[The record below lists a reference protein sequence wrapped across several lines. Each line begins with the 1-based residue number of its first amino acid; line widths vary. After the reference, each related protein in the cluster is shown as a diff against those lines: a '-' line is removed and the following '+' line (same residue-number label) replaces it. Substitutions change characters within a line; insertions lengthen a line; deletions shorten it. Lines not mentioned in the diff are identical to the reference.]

1 MSRATNI
8 LFMLTYAL
16 SAVILTALLSQM
28 GYLVNGTVGLTSLLI
43 FALCTQA
50 HAGLSRMRERRLS
63 KHKISELTSFANGLS
78 RDLDTAEDC
87 LRELNC
93 RVEEE
98 KVSLTSSR
106 KQEVL
111 LLEQLAKK
119 IAHQKVEG
127 IPAVAQN
134 VAATSDPIID
144 AVIIEDEQPRSA
156 VHDVLKLGHQAPP
169 VPQEEIDV
177 LVLEEETIIDP
188 EMIEEQATV
197 EEVIDAVMV
206 EAEEGPTPEP
216 VVEMVEE
223 PLPETDE
230 TETPQK
236 SFAQLLG
243 EQNAAQSEAQN
254 LVTLEMPEEF
264 NALLIAE
271 QQVAGTEYLRQEA
284 IENDDE
290 ENITDLAAA
299 ARKDEKSGG
308 DLPLPAIDSDARQEV
323 IVTNNYTQKT
333 TRPLSVFDQIARVTA
348 HQQAM
353 AEQEGSAGQ
362 PSSAAPIFTAGP
374 LQLEK
379 PYIPVP
385 SMQQEVPSLSEV
397 APEPMPVAEFSPAPA
412 PAPASASADELLLEM
427 IRSSLEE
434 DRADLYLQP
443 IVTLPQ
449 RRTRFYEGL
458 TRLRGPQGQLIMP
471 ADYMRVAEPA
481 GMMSTVDNLLLLRCV
496 HVVRKLRERG
506 DMTAV
511 FCNMSVHSIMDRS
524 FFDQFITFMEQNKD
538 LSSQLIIEL
547 SQDTLA
553 RLGEPEQKNLKSLS
567 MLGFR
572 FSLDRVTSLKFDMP
586 HLKAFGFCFI
596 KVPAMLLLGRNDG
609 HANADIHPS
618 DLGELLNR
626 YDIEL
631 IAEHIEDEGTVRHVQ
646 DFDVSCAQGY
656 LFGHPRLV
664 DVDAAA

>member
-16 SAVILTALLSQM
+16 SAVILTAVISQM
-28 GYLVNGTVGLTSLLI
+28 GYLVSGTAGLTSLLI

-50 HAGLSRMRERRLS
+50 HAGLNRMRERRLS

-98 KVSLTSSR
+98 KVSLKSSR

-119 IAHQKVEG
+119 IAHQKISA
-127 IPAVAQN
+127 IPAAVQSVAS
-134 VAATSDPIID
+134 APIID
-144 AVIIEDEQPRSA
+144 AVIIEEEQPRSTQGE
-156 VHDVLKLGHQAPP
+156 VHQLEHQAPP
-169 VPQEEIDV
+169 IPEEAIEV
-177 LVLEEETIIDP
+177 LVLDEETIVEP
-188 EMIEEQATV
+188 EEAQQELPEELVQDD
-197 EEVIDAVMV
+197 VIDAVVV
-206 EAEEGPTPEP
+206 ESEEVATPEP
-216 VVEMVEE
+216 IIEA
-223 PLPETDE
+223 
-230 TETPQK
+230 PQK
-236 SFAQLLG
+236 SFAQLLD
-243 EQNAAQSEAQN
+243 EHNATQSEAEN
-254 LVTLEMPEEF
+254 LATLEMPEEF

-271 QQVAGTEYLRQEA
+271 QQVADTEHLRQEA
-284 IENDDE
+284 VENGNE
-290 ENITDLAAA
+290 ESITDIAAEA
-299 ARKDEKSGG
+299 
-308 DLPLPAIDSDARQEV
+308 PLPVIDTDVPQEV
-323 IVTNNYTQKT
+323 NVTNNYTQKT
-333 TRPLSVFDQIARVTA
+333 TRPLSVFDQIARATA

-353 AEQEGSAGQ
+353 DEREGLTGQ
-362 PSSAAPIFTAGP
+362 SSITAPVFTAAP
-374 LQLEK
+374 LQIEQ
-379 PYIPVP
+379 PYIPAP
-385 SMQQEVPSLSEV
+385 SMQQDVPSLSEV
-397 APEPMPVAEFSPAPA
+397 APEPMPIPDLAPA
-412 PAPASASADELLLEM
+412 PMSADELLLEM

-434 DRADLYLQP
+434 DRAELYLQP

-458 TRLRGPQGQLIMP
+458 TRLRGPEGQMIMP
-471 ADYMRVAEPA
+471 ADYTRVAEPA

-496 HVVRKLRERG
+496 HVVRQLRERG

-511 FCNMSVHSIMDRS
+511 FCNMSAHSIMDSS
-524 FFDQFITFMEQNKD
+524 FFDQFISFMEQNKD

-547 SQDTLA
+547 SQATLA
-553 RLGEPEQKNLKSLS
+553 RLGEPEQKNLMSLS

-586 HLKAFGFCFI
+586 RLKAFGFGFI

-618 DLGELLNR
+618 DLGELLGR

-656 LFGHPRLV
+656 LFGHPRPV
-664 DVDAAA
+664 DMNAAA

>member
-16 SAVILTALLSQM
+16 SAVILTAIISQM
-28 GYLVNGTVGLTSLLI
+28 GYLVNGTAGLTSLLI

-50 HAGLSRMRERRLS
+50 HAGLNRMRERRLS

-87 LRELNC
+87 LRELNY

-98 KVSLTSSR
+98 KVSLKSSR

-119 IAHQKVEG
+119 IAHQKVNAL
-127 IPAVAQN
+127 PAGALSVE
-134 VAATSDPIID
+134 AASAHIID
-144 AVIIEDEQPRSA
+144 AVIIEEEQPDSA
-156 VHDVLKLGHQAPP
+156 ARAVLNLDHQVPP
-169 VPQEEIDV
+169 IPQEAIEV
-177 LVLEEETIIDP
+177 LVLDEETIVEP
-188 EMIEEQATV
+188 EMVEAQANLEDV
-197 EEVIDAVMV
+197 ADGVMC
-206 EAEEGPTPEP
+206 EAEEGLTPEP
-216 VVEMVEE
+216 VAETVEE
-223 PLPETDE
+223 PLPEIGE
-230 TETPQK
+230 TETSQK
-236 SFAQLLG
+236 TFAQLL
-243 EQNAAQSEAQN
+243 EEHNSAQSEAEN

-271 QQVAGTEYLRQEA
+271 QQVADTEHLRQEA
-284 IENDDE
+284 AEDGDE
-290 ENITDLAAA
+290 ESITGLTVAP
-299 ARKDEKSGG
+299 RKDEMSGG
-308 DLPLPAIDSDARQEV
+308 ALPLPAIDSDARQEV
-323 IVTNNYTQKT
+323 FATNNYTQKT

-353 AEQEGSAGQ
+353 TVQEGSSEQ
-362 PSSAAPIFTAGP
+362 SAIATPVFTAASF
-374 LQLEK
+374 QIEQ
-379 PYIPVP
+379 PYMPAA
-385 SMQQEVPSLSEV
+385 SMQPDAPSLSEA
-397 APEPMPVAEFSPAPA
+397 APEPMPIPELAPA
-412 PAPASASADELLLEM
+412 PISADEMLLEM

-471 ADYMRVAEPA
+471 ADYTRVAEPA

-496 HVVRKLRERG
+496 HVVRQLRERG

-511 FCNMSVHSIMDRS
+511 FCNMSAHSIMDS
-524 FFDQFITFMEQNKD
+524 NFFDQFIAFMEQNKD

-553 RLGEPEQKNLKSLS
+553 RLGELEQKNLMSLS

-586 HLKAFGFCFI
+586 RLKASGFCFI

-618 DLGELLNR
+618 DLGELLGR

-656 LFGHPRLV
+656 LFGHPRPV
-664 DVDAAA
+664 DMNAAA

>member
-16 SAVILTALLSQM
+16 SAVILTAIISQM
-28 GYLVNGTVGLTSLLI
+28 GYLVSGTAGLTSLLI

-50 HAGLSRMRERRLS
+50 HAGLNRMRERRLS

-98 KVSLTSSR
+98 KVSLKSSR

-119 IAHQKVEG
+119 IAHQKISA
-127 IPAVAQN
+127 IPAAVQSVAS
-134 VAATSDPIID
+134 APIID
-144 AVIIEDEQPRSA
+144 AVIIEEEQPRSTQGE
-156 VHDVLKLGHQAPP
+156 VHQLEHQAPP
-169 VPQEEIDV
+169 IPEEAIEV
-177 LVLEEETIIDP
+177 LVLDEETIVEP
-188 EMIEEQATV
+188 EEAQQELPEELVQDD
-197 EEVIDAVMV
+197 VIDAVVV
-206 EAEEGPTPEP
+206 ESEEVATPEP
-216 VVEMVEE
+216 IIEA
-223 PLPETDE
+223 
-230 TETPQK
+230 PQK
-236 SFAQLLG
+236 SFAQLLD
-243 EQNAAQSEAQN
+243 EHNAAQSEAEN
-254 LVTLEMPEEF
+254 LATLEMPEEF

-271 QQVAGTEYLRQEA
+271 QQVADTEHLRQEA
-284 IENDDE
+284 VENGNE
-290 ENITDLAAA
+290 ESITDIAAEA
-299 ARKDEKSGG
+299 
-308 DLPLPAIDSDARQEV
+308 PLPVIDTDVPQEV
-323 IVTNNYTQKT
+323 NVTNNYTQKT
-333 TRPLSVFDQIARVTA
+333 TRPLSVFDQIARATA

-353 AEQEGSAGQ
+353 DEREGLTGQ
-362 PSSAAPIFTAGP
+362 SSITAPVFTAAP
-374 LQLEK
+374 LQIEQ
-379 PYIPVP
+379 PYIPAP
-385 SMQQEVPSLSEV
+385 SMQQDVPSLSEV
-397 APEPMPVAEFSPAPA
+397 APEPMPIPDLAPA
-412 PAPASASADELLLEM
+412 PMSADELLLEM

-434 DRADLYLQP
+434 DRAELYLQP

-458 TRLRGPQGQLIMP
+458 TRLRGPEGQMIMP
-471 ADYMRVAEPA
+471 ADYTRVAEPA

-496 HVVRKLRERG
+496 HVVRQLRERG

-511 FCNMSVHSIMDRS
+511 FCNMSAHSIMDSS
-524 FFDQFITFMEQNKD
+524 FFDQFISFMEQNKD

-547 SQDTLA
+547 SQATLA
-553 RLGEPEQKNLKSLS
+553 RLGEPEQKNLMSLS

-586 HLKAFGFCFI
+586 HLKAFGFGFI

-618 DLGELLNR
+618 DLGELLGR

-656 LFGHPRLV
+656 LFGHPRPV
-664 DVDAAA
+664 DMNAAA

>member
-16 SAVILTALLSQM
+16 SAVILTAVISQM
-28 GYLVNGTVGLTSLLI
+28 GYLVSGTAGLTSLLI

-50 HAGLSRMRERRLS
+50 HAGLNRMRERRLS

-98 KVSLTSSR
+98 KVSLKSSR

-119 IAHQKVEG
+119 IAHQKISA
-127 IPAVAQN
+127 IPAAVQSVAS
-134 VAATSDPIID
+134 APIID
-144 AVIIEDEQPRSA
+144 AVIIEEEQPRSTQGE
-156 VHDVLKLGHQAPP
+156 VHQLEHQAPP
-169 VPQEEIDV
+169 IPEEAIEV
-177 LVLEEETIIDP
+177 LVLDEETIVEP
-188 EMIEEQATV
+188 EEAQQELPEELVQDD
-197 EEVIDAVMV
+197 VIDAVVV
-206 EAEEGPTPEP
+206 ESEEVATPEP
-216 VVEMVEE
+216 IIEA
-223 PLPETDE
+223 
-230 TETPQK
+230 PQK
-236 SFAQLLG
+236 SFAQLLD
-243 EQNAAQSEAQN
+243 EHNAAQSEAEN
-254 LVTLEMPEEF
+254 LATLEMPEEF

-271 QQVAGTEYLRQEA
+271 QQVADTEHLRQEA
-284 IENDDE
+284 VENGNE
-290 ENITDLAAA
+290 ESITDIAAEA
-299 ARKDEKSGG
+299 
-308 DLPLPAIDSDARQEV
+308 PLPVIDTDVPQEV
-323 IVTNNYTQKT
+323 NVTNNYTQKT
-333 TRPLSVFDQIARVTA
+333 TRPLSVFDQIARATA

-353 AEQEGSAGQ
+353 DEREGLTGQ
-362 PSSAAPIFTAGP
+362 SSITAPVFTAAP
-374 LQLEK
+374 LQIEQ
-379 PYIPVP
+379 PYIPAP
-385 SMQQEVPSLSEV
+385 SMQQDVPSLSEV
-397 APEPMPVAEFSPAPA
+397 APEPMPIPDLAPA
-412 PAPASASADELLLEM
+412 PMSADELLLEM

-434 DRADLYLQP
+434 DRAELYLQP

-458 TRLRGPQGQLIMP
+458 TRLRGPEGQMIMP
-471 ADYMRVAEPA
+471 ADYTRVAEPA

-496 HVVRKLRERG
+496 HVVRQLRERG

-511 FCNMSVHSIMDRS
+511 FCNMSAHSIMDSS
-524 FFDQFITFMEQNKD
+524 FFDQFISFMEQNKD

-547 SQDTLA
+547 SQATLA
-553 RLGEPEQKNLKSLS
+553 RLGEPEQKNLMSLS

-586 HLKAFGFCFI
+586 HLKAFGFGFI

-618 DLGELLNR
+618 DLGELLGR

-656 LFGHPRLV
+656 LFGHPRPV
-664 DVDAAA
+664 DMNAAA

>member
-16 SAVILTALLSQM
+16 SAVILTAIISQM
-28 GYLVNGTVGLTSLLI
+28 GYLVSGTAGLTSLLI

-50 HAGLSRMRERRLS
+50 HAGLNRMRERRLS

-98 KVSLTSSR
+98 KVSLKSSR

-119 IAHQKVEG
+119 IAHQKNSVL
-127 IPAVAQN
+127 PAAAQPVGVAS
-134 VAATSDPIID
+134 APIID
-144 AVIIEDEQPRSA
+144 AVIIEEEQPLSTQSD
-156 VHDVLKLGHQAPP
+156 VHKLEHQAPP
-169 VPQEEIDV
+169 APHDAIEV
-177 LVLEEETIIDP
+177 LVLDEETVAEP
-188 EMIEEQATV
+188 EETQQELAEELVQEEVTDAVPVEADEVEV
-197 EEVIDAVMV
+197 EEVATPDPI
-206 EAEEGPTPEP
+206 AE
-216 VVEMVEE
+216 V
-223 PLPETDE
+223 
-230 TETPQK
+230 PQK
-236 SFAQLLG
+236 SFAQLLD
-243 EQNAAQSEAQN
+243 EHNVAQSEAEN
-254 LVTLEMPEEF
+254 LATLEMPDEF

-271 QQVAGTEYLRQEA
+271 QQVADTEHLRQEA
-284 IENDDE
+284 VENGDE
-290 ENITDLAAA
+290 ENITDIAA
-299 ARKDEKSGG
+299 EV
-308 DLPLPAIDSDARQEV
+308 PLPVIDTDVRQEV
-323 IVTNNYTQKT
+323 KVTNNYTQKT
-333 TRPLSVFDQIARVTA
+333 IRPLSVFDQIARATA

-353 AEQEGSAGQ
+353 DEQEGAAGL
-362 PSSAAPIFTAGP
+362 SSIAASVSTSVP
-374 LQLEK
+374 LQIEQ
-379 PYIPVP
+379 PNIPAP
-385 SMQQEVPSLSEV
+385 SMQQDVPSLSQA
-397 APEPMPVAEFSPAPA
+397 APEPIQVPELAPA
-412 PAPASASADELLLEM
+412 PVSADEMLLEM
-427 IRSSLEE
+427 IRASLEE

-471 ADYMRVAEPA
+471 ADYTRVAEPA

-496 HVVRKLRERG
+496 HVVRQLRERG
-506 DMTAV
+506 DTTAV
-511 FCNMSVHSIMDRS
+511 FCNMSAHSIMDS
-524 FFDQFITFMEQNKD
+524 NFFDQFIAFMEQNKD
-538 LSSQLIIEL
+538 LSSQLIVEL

-553 RLGEPEQKNLKSLS
+553 RLGEPEQKNLMSLS

-572 FSLDRVTSLKFDMP
+572 FSMDRVTSLKFDMP
-586 HLKAFGFCFI
+586 RLKAFGFEFI

-609 HANADIHPS
+609 HVNADIHPS
-618 DLGELLNR
+618 DLGELLGR

-656 LFGHPRLV
+656 LFGHPRPV
-664 DVDAAA
+664 DMNAAA

>member
-16 SAVILTALLSQM
+16 SAVILTAVISQM
-28 GYLVNGTVGLTSLLI
+28 GYLVSGTAGLTSLLI

-50 HAGLSRMRERRLS
+50 HAGLNRMRERRLS

-98 KVSLTSSR
+98 KVSLKSSR

-119 IAHQKVEG
+119 IAHQKISA
-127 IPAVAQN
+127 IPAAVQSVAS
-134 VAATSDPIID
+134 APIID
-144 AVIIEDEQPRSA
+144 AVIIEEEQPRSTQGE
-156 VHDVLKLGHQAPP
+156 VHQLEHQAPP
-169 VPQEEIDV
+169 IPEEAIEV
-177 LVLEEETIIDP
+177 LVLDEETIVEP
-188 EMIEEQATV
+188 EEAQQELPEELVQDD
-197 EEVIDAVMV
+197 VIDAVVV
-206 EAEEGPTPEP
+206 ESEEVATPEP
-216 VVEMVEE
+216 IIEA
-223 PLPETDE
+223 
-230 TETPQK
+230 PQK
-236 SFAQLLG
+236 SFAQLLD
-243 EQNAAQSEAQN
+243 EHNAAQSEAEN
-254 LVTLEMPEEF
+254 LATLEMPEEF

-271 QQVAGTEYLRQEA
+271 QQVADTEHLRQEA
-284 IENDDE
+284 VENGNE
-290 ENITDLAAA
+290 ESITDIAAEA
-299 ARKDEKSGG
+299 
-308 DLPLPAIDSDARQEV
+308 PLPVIDTDVPQEV
-323 IVTNNYTQKT
+323 NVTNNYTQKT
-333 TRPLSVFDQIARVTA
+333 TRPLSVFDQIARATA

-353 AEQEGSAGQ
+353 DEREGLTGQ
-362 PSSAAPIFTAGP
+362 SSITAPVFTAAP
-374 LQLEK
+374 LQIEQ
-379 PYIPVP
+379 PYIPAP
-385 SMQQEVPSLSEV
+385 SMQQDVPSLSEV
-397 APEPMPVAEFSPAPA
+397 APEPMPIPDLAPA
-412 PAPASASADELLLEM
+412 PMSADELLLEM

-434 DRADLYLQP
+434 DRAELYLQP

-458 TRLRGPQGQLIMP
+458 TRLRGPEGQMIMP
-471 ADYMRVAEPA
+471 ADYTRVAEPA

-496 HVVRKLRERG
+496 HVVRQLRERG

-511 FCNMSVHSIMDRS
+511 FCNMSAHSIMDSS
-524 FFDQFITFMEQNKD
+524 FFDQFISFMEQNKD

-553 RLGEPEQKNLKSLS
+553 RLGEPEQKNLMSLS

-586 HLKAFGFCFI
+586 HLKAFGFGFI

-618 DLGELLNR
+618 DLGELLGR

-656 LFGHPRLV
+656 LFGHPRPV
-664 DVDAAA
+664 DMNAAA

>member
-16 SAVILTALLSQM
+16 SAVILTAVISQM
-28 GYLVNGTVGLTSLLI
+28 GYLVSGTAGLTSLLI

-50 HAGLSRMRERRLS
+50 HAGLNRMRERRLS

-98 KVSLTSSR
+98 KVSLKSSR

-119 IAHQKVEG
+119 IAHQKISA
-127 IPAVAQN
+127 IPVAVQS
-134 VAATSDPIID
+134 VASAPIID
-144 AVIIEDEQPRSA
+144 AVIIEEEQPRSTQGE
-156 VHDVLKLGHQAPP
+156 VHQLEHQAPP
-169 VPQEEIDV
+169 IPEEAIEV
-177 LVLEEETIIDP
+177 LVLDEETIVEP
-188 EMIEEQATV
+188 EEAQQELPEELVQDD
-197 EEVIDAVMV
+197 VIDAVVV
-206 EAEEGPTPEP
+206 ESEEVATPEP
-216 VVEMVEE
+216 IIEA
-223 PLPETDE
+223 
-230 TETPQK
+230 PQK
-236 SFAQLLG
+236 SFAQLLD
-243 EQNAAQSEAQN
+243 EHNAAQNEAEN
-254 LVTLEMPEEF
+254 LATLEMPEEF

-271 QQVAGTEYLRQEA
+271 QQVADTEHLRQEA
-284 IENDDE
+284 VENGNE
-290 ENITDLAAA
+290 ESITDIAAEA
-299 ARKDEKSGG
+299 
-308 DLPLPAIDSDARQEV
+308 PLPVIDTDVPQEV
-323 IVTNNYTQKT
+323 NVTNNYTQKT
-333 TRPLSVFDQIARVTA
+333 TRPLSVFDQIARATA

-353 AEQEGSAGQ
+353 DEREGLTGQ
-362 PSSAAPIFTAGP
+362 SSITAPVFTAAP
-374 LQLEK
+374 LQIEQ
-379 PYIPVP
+379 PYIPAP
-385 SMQQEVPSLSEV
+385 SMQQDVPSLSEV
-397 APEPMPVAEFSPAPA
+397 APEPMPIPDLAPA
-412 PAPASASADELLLEM
+412 PMSADELLLEM

-434 DRADLYLQP
+434 DRAELYLQP

-458 TRLRGPQGQLIMP
+458 TRLRGPEGQMIMP
-471 ADYMRVAEPA
+471 ADYTRVAEPA

-496 HVVRKLRERG
+496 HVVRQLRERG

-511 FCNMSVHSIMDRS
+511 FCNMSAHSIMDSS
-524 FFDQFITFMEQNKD
+524 FFDQFISFMEQNKD

-547 SQDTLA
+547 SQATLA
-553 RLGEPEQKNLKSLS
+553 RLGEPEQKNLMSLS

-586 HLKAFGFCFI
+586 HLKAFGFGFI

-618 DLGELLNR
+618 DLGELLGR

-656 LFGHPRLV
+656 LFGHPRPV
-664 DVDAAA
+664 DMNAAA

>member
-16 SAVILTALLSQM
+16 SAVILTAIISQM
-28 GYLVNGTVGLTSLLI
+28 GYLVSGTAGLTSLLI

-50 HAGLSRMRERRLS
+50 HAGLNRMRERRLS

-98 KVSLTSSR
+98 KVSLKSSR

-119 IAHQKVEG
+119 IAHQKIST
-127 IPAVAQN
+127 IPAAVQSVAS
-134 VAATSDPIID
+134 APIID
-144 AVIIEDEQPRSA
+144 AVIIEEEQPHSTQGD
-156 VHDVLKLGHQAPP
+156 VHQLEHQAPP
-169 VPQEEIDV
+169 IPEEAIEA
-177 LVLEEETIIDP
+177 LVLDEETIVEP
-188 EMIEEQATV
+188 EEAQQELPEELVQD
-197 EEVIDAVMV
+197 EVIDAVV
-206 EAEEGPTPEP
+206 GVSEEVATPEP
-216 VVEMVEE
+216 IIEA
-223 PLPETDE
+223 
-230 TETPQK
+230 PQK
-236 SFAQLLG
+236 SFAQLLD
-243 EQNAAQSEAQN
+243 EHNAAQSEAEN
-254 LVTLEMPEEF
+254 LATLEMPEEF

-271 QQVAGTEYLRQEA
+271 QQVADTEHLRREA
-284 IENDDE
+284 VENGNE
-290 ENITDLAAA
+290 ESITEIAAEA
-299 ARKDEKSGG
+299 
-308 DLPLPAIDSDARQEV
+308 PLPV
-323 IVTNNYTQKT
+323 IEADVRHEANVTNNYTQKT
-333 TRPLSVFDQIARVTA
+333 TRPLSVFDQIARATA

-353 AEQEGSAGQ
+353 DELEGLAGQ
-362 PSSAAPIFTAGP
+362 PSITAPVFTGAP
-374 LQLEK
+374 LQIEQSYM
-379 PYIPVP
+379 PTP
-385 SMQQEVPSLSEV
+385 SMQLEAPSLIE
-397 APEPMPVAEFSPAPA
+397 AAPVATPVPEFSPAPA
-412 PAPASASADELLLEM
+412 SADEMLLEM

-458 TRLRGPQGQLIMP
+458 TRLRGPQGQMIMP
-471 ADYMRVAEPA
+471 ADYTRVAEPA

-496 HVVRKLRERG
+496 HVVRQLRERG

-511 FCNMSVHSIMDRS
+511 FCNMSAHSIMDSS
-524 FFDQFITFMEQNKD
+524 FFDQFISFMEQNKD
-538 LSSQLIIEL
+538 LSSQLIVEL

-553 RLGEPEQKNLKSLS
+553 RLGEPEQKNLMSLS

-586 HLKAFGFCFI
+586 RLKAFGFGFI

-609 HANADIHPS
+609 HVNADIHPS
-618 DLGELLNR
+618 DLGELLGR

-656 LFGHPRLV
+656 LFGHPRPV
-664 DVDAAA
+664 DMNAAA

>member
-16 SAVILTALLSQM
+16 SAVILTAIISQM
-28 GYLVNGTVGLTSLLI
+28 GYLVSGTAGLTSLLI

-50 HAGLSRMRERRLS
+50 HAGLNRMRERRLS

-98 KVSLTSSR
+98 KVSLKSSR

-111 LLEQLAKK
+111 LLEQLAIK
-119 IAHQKVEG
+119 IAHQK
-127 IPAVAQN
+127 ISALPAGTQSVDVAS
-134 VAATSDPIID
+134 APIID
-144 AVIIEDEQPRSA
+144 AVIIEEEQPRSA
-156 VHDVLKLGHQAPP
+156 VHDVLQLGHQAPP

-177 LVLEEETIIDP
+177 LVLDEETIVEP
-188 EMIEEQATV
+188 EMVEEQADV
-197 EEVIDAVMV
+197 EEVADVVMSEV
-206 EAEEGPTPEP
+206 EEGPTPEP
-216 VVEMVEE
+216 VAETVEE

-230 TETPQK
+230 TEIPEKT
-236 SFAQLLG
+236 FAQLLD

-271 QQVAGTEYLRQEA
+271 QHVAGTEYLRQEA

-290 ENITDLAAA
+290 ENITNLAAA
-299 ARKDEKSGG
+299 PRMDEKSGG
-308 DLPLPAIDSDARQEV
+308 DLPLPAIESDARQEV

-333 TRPLSVFDQIARVTA
+333 TRPLSVFDQIARATA

-362 PSSAAPIFTAGP
+362 TSITAPVFTAGP
-374 LQLEK
+374 LQIEQ
-379 PYIPVP
+379 PYTPAP
-385 SMQQEVPSLSEV
+385 SMQLAVPSFSEA
-397 APEPMPVAEFSPAPA
+397 APEPMHVPELTPTPAT
-412 PAPASASADELLLEM
+412 ADEMLLEM

-458 TRLRGPQGQLIMP
+458 TRLRGPKGELIMP
-471 ADYMRVAEPA
+471 ADYTRVAEPA

-496 HVVRKLRERG
+496 HVVRQLRERG

-511 FCNMSVHSIMDRS
+511 FCNMSAHSIMDSS

-553 RLGEPEQKNLKSLS
+553 RLGEPEQKNLMSLS
-567 MLGFR
+567 TLGFR
-572 FSLDRVTSLKFDMP
+572 FSLDRVSSLKFDMP
-586 HLKAFGFCFI
+586 RLKAFGFCFI

-618 DLGELLNR
+618 DLGELLGR

-656 LFGHPRLV
+656 LFGHPRPV
-664 DVDAAA
+664 DMTVAA

>member
-16 SAVILTALLSQM
+16 SAVILTAIISQM
-28 GYLVNGTVGLTSLLI
+28 GYLVSGTAGLTSLLI

-50 HAGLSRMRERRLS
+50 HAGLNRMRERRLS

-98 KVSLTSSR
+98 KVSLKSSR

-119 IAHQKVEG
+119 IAHQKISA
-127 IPAVAQN
+127 IPATAQSVGVAS
-134 VAATSDPIID
+134 APIID
-144 AVIIEDEQPRSA
+144 AVIIEEEQPHSTQGD
-156 VHDVLKLGHQAPP
+156 VHQLEHQAPP
-169 VPQEEIDV
+169 VPQEAIEV
-177 LVLEEETIIDP
+177 LVLDEETIVEP
-188 EMIEEQATV
+188 EMV
-197 EEVIDAVMV
+197 EAQVSVEKVTDAVMS
-206 EAEEGPTPEP
+206 EAEEGLTPEP
-216 VVEMVEE
+216 VAETVEE
-223 PLPETDE
+223 SLSEIGE
-230 TETPQK
+230 TEIPEKT
-236 SFAQLLG
+236 FAQLLD
-243 EQNAAQSEAQN
+243 EQNVAQSEARN

-271 QQVAGTEYLRQEA
+271 QQLADTEYLRQEA

-290 ENITDLAAA
+290 ENIADLAA
-299 ARKDEKSGG
+299 DEPLTLPVVDTDVRQ
-308 DLPLPAIDSDARQEV
+308 DL

-333 TRPLSVFDQIARVTA
+333 TRPLSVFDQIARATA

-353 AEQEGSAGQ
+353 AEQEGLAGQ
-362 PSSAAPIFTAGP
+362 SSITAPVVTAAP
-374 LQLEK
+374 LQIEQ
-379 PYIPVP
+379 PYIPAP
-385 SMQQEVPSLSEV
+385 SMQEDVPSLSEV
-397 APEPMPVAEFSPAPA
+397 APEPMPIQELAPA
-412 PAPASASADELLLEM
+412 PMSADELLLEM

-458 TRLRGPQGQLIMP
+458 TRLRGPEGQLIMP
-471 ADYMRVAEPA
+471 ADYTRVAEPA

-496 HVVRKLRERG
+496 HVVRQLRERG

-511 FCNMSVHSIMDRS
+511 FCNMSAHSIMDS
-524 FFDQFITFMEQNKD
+524 NFFDQFISFMEQNKD

-553 RLGEPEQKNLKSLS
+553 RLGEPEQKNLMSLS

-572 FSLDRVTSLKFDMP
+572 FSLDRVTSLKFGMP
-586 HLKAFGFCFI
+586 RLKAFGFCFI

-618 DLGELLNR
+618 DLGELLGR

-656 LFGHPRLV
+656 LFGHPRPV
-664 DVDAAA
+664 DMSAAA

>member
-16 SAVILTALLSQM
+16 SAVILTAIISQM
-28 GYLVNGTVGLTSLLI
+28 GYLVNGTAGLTSLLI
-43 FALCTQA
+43 FALFTQA
-50 HAGLSRMRERRLS
+50 HAGLNRMRERRLS

-98 KVSLTSSR
+98 KVSLKSSR

-119 IAHQKVEG
+119 IAHQKINALPTAAQSVG
-127 IPAVAQN
+127 VAS
-134 VAATSDPIID
+134 APIID
-144 AVIIEDEQPRSA
+144 AVINEEEQRRSTQGD
-156 VHDVLKLGHQAPP
+156 VHNLEHQAPP
-169 VPQEEIDV
+169 ASQDASEVVV
-177 LVLEEETIIDP
+177 LDEETITEP
-188 EMIEEQATV
+188 EETQQELAEELAK
-197 EEVIDAVMV
+197 EEVIDAVV
-206 EAEEGPTPEP
+206 FEAEEAATSES
-216 VVEMVEE
+216 MIAA
-223 PLPETDE
+223 
-230 TETPQK
+230 PQK
-236 SFAQLLG
+236 TFAQLLD
-243 EQNAAQSEAQN
+243 EHNAAQSEAEN
-254 LVTLEMPEEF
+254 LATLEMPEEF

-271 QQVAGTEYLRQEA
+271 QQVADTEHLRQEA
-284 IENDDE
+284 VEGGDE
-290 ENITDLAAA
+290 ESITDIAAEA
-299 ARKDEKSGG
+299 
-308 DLPLPAIDSDARQEV
+308 PLPVIDTGVRQEV
-323 IVTNNYTQKT
+323 NVTNNYTQKT
-333 TRPLSVFDQIARVTA
+333 TRPLSVFDQIARATA

-353 AEQEGSAGQ
+353 EEQEGPVGQ
-362 PSSAAPIFTAGP
+362 SSITAPAITGTP
-374 LQLEK
+374 MQIEQSD
-379 PYIPVP
+379 IPAL
-385 SMQQEVPSLSEV
+385 SMQQEAPSLSEA
-397 APEPMPVAEFSPAPA
+397 APEPTPVPELAPA
-412 PAPASASADELLLEM
+412 PVSADEMLLEM
-427 IRSSLEE
+427 IRASLEE

-458 TRLRGPQGQLIMP
+458 TRLRGPQGQMIMP
-471 ADYMRVAEPA
+471 ADYTRVAEPA

-496 HVVRKLRERG
+496 HVVRQLRERG

-511 FCNMSVHSIMDRS
+511 FCNMSAHSIMDS
-524 FFDQFITFMEQNKD
+524 NFFDQFIAFMEQNKD
-538 LSSQLIIEL
+538 LSSQLIIEM

-553 RLGEPEQKNLKSLS
+553 RLGEPEQKNLMSLS

-586 HLKAFGFCFI
+586 RLRAFGFGFI

-618 DLGELLNR
+618 DLGELLGR

-631 IAEHIEDEGTVRHVQ
+631 IAERIEDEGTVRHVQ

-656 LFGHPRLV
+656 LFGHPRPV
-664 DVDAAA
+664 DVNAAA

>member
-16 SAVILTALLSQM
+16 SAVILTAIISQM
-28 GYLVNGTVGLTSLLI
+28 GYLVSGTAGLTSLLI

-50 HAGLSRMRERRLS
+50 HAGLNRMRERRLS

-98 KVSLTSSR
+98 KVSLKSSR

-111 LLEQLAKK
+111 LLEQLAIK
-119 IAHQKVEG
+119 IAHQK
-127 IPAVAQN
+127 ISAHPARAQSVDVAS
-134 VAATSDPIID
+134 APIID
-144 AVIIEDEQPRSA
+144 AVIIEEEQPRSA
-156 VHDVLKLGHQAPP
+156 VHDVLQLGHQAPP
-169 VPQEEIDV
+169 VPQEEIEV
-177 LVLEEETIIDP
+177 LVLDEETIVEP
-188 EMIEEQATV
+188 EMV
-197 EEVIDAVMV
+197 EEHADVEEITEVVMS
-206 EAEEGPTPEP
+206 EAEEGLTPEP
-216 VVEMVEE
+216 VAETVEE
-223 PLPETDE
+223 ALPEIGE
-230 TETPQK
+230 TEIPEKT
-236 SFAQLLG
+236 FAQLLD
-243 EQNAAQSEAQN
+243 EQNTAQSEAEN
-254 LVTLEMPEEF
+254 LATLEMPEEF

-284 IENDDE
+284 IENGDE
-290 ENITDLAAA
+290 ESITDLAVDAH
-299 ARKDEKSGG
+299 
-308 DLPLPAIDSDARQEV
+308 LPLPEIDTDVRQEL

-333 TRPLSVFDQIARVTA
+333 TRPLSVFDRIARVTA

-353 AEQEGSAGQ
+353 SEQEGSTGQ
-362 PSSAAPIFTAGP
+362 PSIAAQVFTAAPV
-374 LQLEK
+374 QLEQS
-379 PYIPVP
+379 YIPVP
-385 SMQQEVPSLSEV
+385 AMQQDVPAISEV
-397 APEPMPVAEFSPAPA
+397 TPALMPAPELAPA
-412 PAPASASADELLLEM
+412 PATADELLLEM

-434 DRADLYLQP
+434 DRAELYLQP

-458 TRLRGPQGQLIMP
+458 TRLRGPEGQMIMP
-471 ADYMRVAEPA
+471 ADYTRVAEPA

-496 HVVRKLRERG
+496 HVVRQLRERG

-511 FCNMSVHSIMDRS
+511 FCNMSAHSIMDSS
-524 FFDQFITFMEQNKD
+524 FFDQFISFMEQNKD

-547 SQDTLA
+547 SQATLA
-553 RLGEPEQKNLKSLS
+553 RLGEPEQKNLMSLS

-586 HLKAFGFCFI
+586 HLKAFGFGFI

-618 DLGELLNR
+618 DLGELLGR

-656 LFGHPRLV
+656 LFGHPRPV
-664 DVDAAA
+664 DMTVAA

>member
-16 SAVILTALLSQM
+16 SAVILTAVISQM
-28 GYLVNGTVGLTSLLI
+28 GYLVSGTAGLTSLLI

-50 HAGLSRMRERRLS
+50 HAGLNRMRERRLS

-98 KVSLTSSR
+98 KVSLKSSR

-119 IAHQKVEG
+119 IAHQKISA
-127 IPAVAQN
+127 IPAAVQSVAS
-134 VAATSDPIID
+134 APIID
-144 AVIIEDEQPRSA
+144 AVIIEEEQPRSTQGE
-156 VHDVLKLGHQAPP
+156 VHQLEHQAPP
-169 VPQEEIDV
+169 IPEEAIEV
-177 LVLEEETIIDP
+177 LVLDEETIVEP
-188 EMIEEQATV
+188 EEAQQELPEELVQDD
-197 EEVIDAVMV
+197 VIDAVVV
-206 EAEEGPTPEP
+206 ESEEVATPEP
-216 VVEMVEE
+216 IIEA
-223 PLPETDE
+223 
-230 TETPQK
+230 PQK
-236 SFAQLLG
+236 SFAQLLD
-243 EQNAAQSEAQN
+243 EHNAAQSEAEN
-254 LVTLEMPEEF
+254 LATLEMPEEF

-271 QQVAGTEYLRQEA
+271 QQVADTEHLRQEA
-284 IENDDE
+284 VENGNE
-290 ENITDLAAA
+290 ESITDIAAEA
-299 ARKDEKSGG
+299 
-308 DLPLPAIDSDARQEV
+308 PLPVIDTDVPQEV
-323 IVTNNYTQKT
+323 NVTNNYTQKT
-333 TRPLSVFDQIARVTA
+333 TRPLSVFDQIARATA

-353 AEQEGSAGQ
+353 DEREGLTGQ
-362 PSSAAPIFTAGP
+362 SSITAPVFTAAP
-374 LQLEK
+374 LQIEQ
-379 PYIPVP
+379 PYIPAP
-385 SMQQEVPSLSEV
+385 SMQQDVPSLSEV
-397 APEPMPVAEFSPAPA
+397 APEPMPIPDLAPA
-412 PAPASASADELLLEM
+412 PMSADELLLEM

-434 DRADLYLQP
+434 DRAELYLQP

-458 TRLRGPQGQLIMP
+458 TRLRGPEGQMIMP
-471 ADYMRVAEPA
+471 ADYTRVAEPA

-496 HVVRKLRERG
+496 HVVRQLRERG

-511 FCNMSVHSIMDRS
+511 FCNMSAHSIMDSS
-524 FFDQFITFMEQNKD
+524 FFDQFISFMEQNKD

-547 SQDTLA
+547 SQATLA
-553 RLGEPEQKNLKSLS
+553 RLGEPEQKNLMSLS

-586 HLKAFGFCFI
+586 RLKAFGFGFI

-618 DLGELLNR
+618 DLGELLGR

-656 LFGHPRLV
+656 LFGHPRPV
-664 DVDAAA
+664 DMNAAA